1 MADDAVPRKD
11 GPLAGWL
18 DRIERDARLSEPAR
32 WRERDEA
39 LDQLEAWR
47 TVVDASG
54 DRTLPQRFDVL
65 EARLQAVDH
74 ALHGTVRESIRC
86 GGGRDA
92 LLGLVR
98 AGTTPGVGQAPSSD
112 RYDALDALIG
122 GLLDLV
128 PGETALQPLGTD
140 MVFYQ
145 PTPARHIFDALE
157 QLRLGPDDALMDLGA
172 GLGHVPLLAAICT
185 PARCIGIEWQ
195 AAYVVAARVRA
206 ADLGLVRAVFV
217 QGDLCEADLGEGTA
231 FYLYTPVS
239 GALLRRVLDRLRG
252 EAERRPIRL
261 CTLGP
266 CTEVVAGETWLR
278 ADGPCDRH
286 RPVVFRSCS

>member
-1 MADDAVPRKD
+1 MADDAVPRD
-11 GPLAGWL
+11 DEPLAGWL
-18 DRIERDARLSEPAR
+18 DRIERDARLTEPAR
-32 WRERDEA
+32 WRERDEV
-39 LDQLEAWR
+39 LDQLDGWR
-47 TVVDASG
+47 TVVDAAG

-74 ALHGTVRESIRC
+74 ALHGALRESIRS
-86 GGGRDA
+86 GGGHDT

-98 AGTTPGVGQAPSSD
+98 AGAVSGAGQAPSSD
-112 RYDALDALIG
+112 RYDALDAFIG
-122 GLLDLV
+122 GVLDLA
-128 PGETALQPLGTD
+128 PGETGLQPLVTD

-145 PTPARHIFDALE
+145 PTPARHIFDALD
-157 QLRLGPDDALMDLGA
+157 QLRLGPGDVLMDLGA

-185 PARCIGIEWQ
+185 SARCIGIEWQ
-195 AAYVVAARVRA
+195 AAYVVAARTRA
-206 ADLGLVRAVFV
+206 ADLGLVRAAFV
-217 QGDLCEADLGEGTA
+217 QGDLCEADLGEGTV

-239 GALLRRVLDRLRG
+239 GTLLRRVLDRLRG

-266 CTEVVAGETWLR
+266 CTEVVAGEAWLR

-286 RPVVFRSCS
+286 RPVVFRSR

>member
-1 MADDAVPRKD
+1 MADDAEPRE
-11 GPLAGWL
+11 GEPLAGWL
-18 DRIERDARLSEPAR
+18 ARIQRDAWLVEPAR
-32 WRERDEA
+32 WRERDEV
-39 LDQLEAWR
+39 LDQLDAWR
-47 TVVDASG
+47 TVVDASD
-54 DRTLPQRFDVL
+54 DRTLSRRFDVL
-65 EARLQAVDH
+65 ETRLQAVDH
-74 ALHGTVRESIRC
+74 ALHGTVRESIRR

-98 AGTTPGVGQAPSSD
+98 AGTVSGAGQVPSSD

-122 GLLDLV
+122 GVLELA

-145 PTPARHIFDALE
+145 PTPARHIFDSLG
-157 QLRLGPDDALMDLGA
+157 QLRLGPDDVLMDLGA

-195 AAYVVAARVRA
+195 AAYVVAARARA
-206 ADLGLVRAVFV
+206 ADLGLDRAVFM
-217 QGDLCEADLGEGTA
+217 QGDLCEADLDEGTV

-266 CTEVVAGETWLR
+266 CTEVVAGEAWLR

-286 RPVVFRSCS
+286 RPVVFRSR

>member
-1 MADDAVPRKD
+1 MADDAAPRKD
-11 GPLAGWL
+11 EPLAGWL
-18 DRIERDARLSEPAR
+18 DRIERDARLSEPAC

-74 ALHGTVRESIRC
+74 ALHGALRESIRS
-86 GGGRDA
+86 GGGHDT

-98 AGTTPGVGQAPSSD
+98 TGAVSDAGQAPSSD
-112 RYDALDALIG
+112 RYDALDAFIG
-122 GLLDLV
+122 GVLALA
-128 PGETALQPLGTD
+128 PGETDLQPLGTD

-145 PTPARHIFDALE
+145 PTPARHIFDALD
-157 QLRLGPDDALMDLGA
+157 QLRLGPGDVLMDLGA

-185 PARCIGIEWQ
+185 SARCIGIEWQ
-195 AAYVVAARVRA
+195 AAYVVAARARA
-206 ADLGLVRAVFV
+206 ADLGLVRAAFV
-217 QGDLCEADLGEGTA
+217 QGDLCEADLGEGTV

-239 GALLRRVLDRLRG
+239 GTLLRRVLDRLCG

-266 CTEVVAGETWLR
+266 CTELAAGETWLS
-278 ADGPCDRH
+278 AEGPCDRH
-286 RPVVFRSCS
+286 RPVVFRSR